1 MIWVQNPALCITNC
15 VTLGKSVKTYLN
27 LCFLR
32 LQMSI
37 CKSTFPMDTRN
48 YKKCDQIVIKLDF
61 FLCFTFFFFLK
72 ERKVYIYMNV
82 FSSKCLWKAYS
93 YGVVILR
100 TLLTPKLG
108 IDRVLA
114 YETLDFVWHDFIV
127 TSFCTHLFLSPLI
140 SHSIYFLALSLNAF
154 WLFAKIKSILK
165 VQRFDFSEEI
175 LKSIPPR
182 LKSILCILWAITMY
196 RIYLS
201 PWAAL

>member
-1 MIWVQNPALCITNC
+1 M
-15 VTLGKSVKTYLN
+15 GKSLKTYLN

-37 CKSTFPMDTRN
+37 CESTFPMDTRN

-61 FLCFTFFFFLK
+61 FHCFTFLFFLK
-72 ERKVYIYMNV
+72 EQKVYIYVNV
-82 FSSKCLWKAYS
+82 FSSKSLWKAYS

-100 TLLTPKLG
+100 TLLTPKPE
-108 IDRVLA
+108 IDGVLTC
-114 YETLDFVWHDFIV
+114 ETLDFVWHDFIV
-127 TSFCTHLFLSPLI
+127 TSFCTYLFLSPLI
-140 SHSIYFLALSLNAF
+140 SHSIYFLALSLNTF
-154 WLFAKIKSILK
+154 WLSAKIKSILK

-175 LKSIPPR
+175 LKSVHPC

-196 RIYLS
+196 RFYLS